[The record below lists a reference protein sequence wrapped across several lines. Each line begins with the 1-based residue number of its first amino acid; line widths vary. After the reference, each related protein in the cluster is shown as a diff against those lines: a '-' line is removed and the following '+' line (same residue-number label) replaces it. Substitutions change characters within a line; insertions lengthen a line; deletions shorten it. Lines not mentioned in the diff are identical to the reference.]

1 MFTRKRSRSRES
13 AVSQGTEEII
23 AADIEGRGEGD
34 QGDISEIAGGLDESG
49 IDQPF
54 DYHYQITNNHPLG
67 RLLLKNLSDLTNI
80 AKKTNT
86 KECEVNLKDFCYEFS
101 SALDLEKEQLDE
113 RIRQNNEKFEKSLIE
128 KELDSHKINASFTPP
143 TEWGKHPT
151 LTNLAKI
158 TAANKAFPGMS
169 KFRGHPREGFLNII
183 EFFTVLRNAQ
193 EQCKLSEKEFIE
205 KMIIASTGEAH
216 EIISYCREQAE
227 GVSDIYHSLLMRFD
241 DRISV
246 EEAKSRLLSFKA
258 TKSMNLA
265 RVQSQIMIYANRAS
279 AQYPVGP
286 SRQNYY
292 NLESCQALI
301 KALPTNSQNI
311 ATTTYNSLTAR
322 LQEAPTYSVF
332 TRALNNHRTI
342 MDKDIRQY
350 GVEPNRFNAGR
361 YNNNNKR
368 PRNSP
373 QSYTRNTRKP
383 NYSAYSVTLSSAGAE
398 ASGRTPYQNFAKP
411 KNNNFGNNNNGYKQK
426 FNNNYQSANFTP
438 LNTNGRGFQG
448 SRGGGLQRN
457 NFRKNNSQRGKSPGR
472 PTNNFNRN
480 KRGSFTNNRV
490 GFRSN
495 NNNPSCSLCGY
506 KNHKATDCRNIR
518 DDSGNIKQIIPTMGV
533 CNLCPK
539 FITVRL
545 HHPEIY
551 CPWRYPHGIL
561 NKNRN

>member
-13 AVSQGTEEII
+13 AVSQNTEEII

-398 ASGRTPYQNFAKP
+398 ASGRHLIKISQSLRIITLAIIIMATS
-411 KNNNFGNNNNGYKQK
+411 KN
-426 FNNNYQSANFTP
+426 STIITRVPTLPP
-438 LNTNGRGFQG
+438 LIQTGEVSKGAEAAA
-448 SRGGGLQRN
+448 SREAI
-457 NFRKNNSQRGKSPGR
+457 SGKITLKEENPRVGR
-472 PTNNFNRN
+472 PIILTE
-480 KRGSFTNNRV
+480 
-490 GFRSN
+490 
-495 NNNPSCSLCGY
+495 
-506 KNHKATDCRNIR
+506 
-518 DDSGNIKQIIPTMGV
+518 IKGEALQITELVSDQIIIIRVAHYADT
-533 CNLCPK
+533 K
-539 FITVRL
+539 ITKLLIVETYGMTV
-545 HHPEIY
+545 EI
-551 CPWRYPHGIL
+551 
-561 NKNRN
+561 